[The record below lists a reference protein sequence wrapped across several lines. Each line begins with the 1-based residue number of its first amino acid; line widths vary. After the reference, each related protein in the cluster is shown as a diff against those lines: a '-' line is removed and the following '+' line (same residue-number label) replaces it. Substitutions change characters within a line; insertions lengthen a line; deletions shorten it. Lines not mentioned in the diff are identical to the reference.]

1 MLVKRF
7 CYNSEKLLE
16 NRESMFT
23 FRLRSTKLPSIWQFF
38 GRLLTLW
45 FLSKKY
51 LNAIDSFVPFR
62 LSGMPFGNIDGH
74 SKAFR
79 PDVAFHCAP
88 HGWRCHFHSCRDDKN
103 ASQSPEIN
111 QRSKILLSLRALSIL
126 ENHQKSR
133 IGFFPSNV
141 MFDQGTFTR
150 KIVKFQKLNFS
161 VKSQYLLWFQ

>member
-16 NRESMFT
+16 NSFPS
-23 FRLRSTKLPSIWQFF
+23 FRLIFWSIFN
-38 GRLLTLW
+38 LW

-126 ENHQKSR
+126 ENHQKVALD
-133 IGFFPSNV
+133 FFPQTV
-141 MFDQGTFTR
+141 MSDQSIFTR
-150 KIVKFQKLNFS
+150 KKVKFQKLNFS
-161 VKSQYLLWFQ
+161 VKSQYCCNFNK

>member
-1 MLVKRF
+1 MVKRF

-16 NRESMFT
+16 NSFPS
-23 FRLRSTKLPSIWQFF
+23 FRRIFWSIFN
-38 GRLLTLW
+38 LW

-111 QRSKILLSLRALSIL
+111 QRSKILLSLRVLLIL
-126 ENHQKSR
+126 ENHQKR
-133 IGFFPSNV
+133 HIGFFPSNCNV
-141 MFDQGTFTR
+141 WP
-150 KIVKFQKLNFS
+150 KNFHEKNS
-161 VKSQYLLWFQ
+161 PIP

>member
-1 MLVKRF
+1 M
-7 CYNSEKLLE
+7 
-16 NRESMFT
+16 
-23 FRLRSTKLPSIWQFF
+23 
-38 GRLLTLW
+38 
-45 FLSKKY
+45 SKKY

-133 IGFFPSNV
+133 IGFFPSNCNV
-141 MFDQGTFTR
+141 WPKNFHEKNSQIPKVEFFRQIAIFVVISISNQRIFTR
-150 KIVKFQKLNFS
+150 KIIKFKKLNFS
-161 VKSQYLLWFQ
+161 VKSQYLFWFY